1 MEQVSA
7 KMFFFSTKIS
17 AEFQYFHPHK
27 PEFSSRDENGKEQD
41 VGQVEGELLVGEGKD
56 LQPAKV

>member
-1 MEQVSA
+1 
-7 KMFFFSTKIS
+7 MFFFSTKIS